1 MSLNR
6 TEKRQNKEFRQITQ
20 KKVSPPFQLLVI
32 NKFNLIHQKFKIKP
46 QRSVKAK
53 REFST
58 SRSRKEPNKIRLK
71 NLKILT

>member
-20 KKVSPPFQLLVI
+20 KKVSPPFQHLVI

-46 QRSVKAK
+46 QKSVKAK

-58 SRSRKEPNKIRLK
+58 LRSRKKPNKIHLK
-71 NLKILT
+71 NLMSLT

>member
-46 QRSVKAK
+46 QRTVNTK
-53 REFST
+53 REFSPL
-58 SRSRKEPNKIRLK
+58 RSKKEPNKIHLK
-71 NLKILT
+71 NLKLLT